1 MWIKHPRN
9 LLAVFENE
17 KGRNTLNVA
26 TLHRLGVGIDIQLGK
41 EHLPLI
47 RIAQEL
53 KNRRHIEAFASP
65 RGTEVDDHKRLRREH
80 FALEI
85 LITHIDQ
92 VRMAARW
99 RRAWGLRL
107 RTPQD
112 RGSFGDH
119 QIAIVLHGGTID
131 TRSWSLPTI
140 PHEGPL
146 MGKIASVVDD
156 QIAIALHDDKVET
169 IG

>member
-1 MWIKHPRN
+1 MPFSYSEVVTLYCDGTINQRLESCGLWINHPRN

-17 KGRNTLNVA
+17 KGRNTLNVV

-99 RRAWGLRL
+99 REL
-107 RTPQD
+107 
-112 RGSFGDH
+112 GDC
-119 QIAIVLHGGTID
+119 GC
-131 TRSWSLPTI
+131 
-140 PHEGPL
+140 
-146 MGKIASVVDD
+146 
-156 QIAIALHDDKVET
+156 ALHRTVVPLVT
-169 IG
+169 TRLPSFCMVAP